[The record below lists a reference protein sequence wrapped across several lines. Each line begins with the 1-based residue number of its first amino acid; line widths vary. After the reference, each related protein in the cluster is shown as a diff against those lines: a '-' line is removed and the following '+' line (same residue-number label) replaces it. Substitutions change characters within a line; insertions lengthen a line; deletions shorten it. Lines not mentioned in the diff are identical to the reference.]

1 MGDRGRLV
9 VPAEIR
15 DRLGLTMGTTL
26 LLVETPHGLVLTTRD
41 QARSM
46 LAAQLAGPDLVDEL
60 LRERRLLAQADDVA

>member
-1 MGDRGRLV
+1 
-9 VPAEIR
+9 
-15 DRLGLTMGTTL
+15 MGTPL
-26 LLVETPHGLVLTTRD
+26 LLVETPHGLILTTRD